1 MSISDNEEPM
11 INDEPELP
19 EPPKDSILKPKID
32 KRKGK
37 QRSPAQ
43 IAAFEKM
50 KAANAMKKIEKAKLK
65 EELSTT
71 PIQQQQ
77 QQKAPVLK
85 RSKQATVVNNYYY
98 GNQQAPTAIQQQPT
112 TTPSP
117 SPAYQ
122 DSSSEYE
129 SSSEE
134 EDPLPKVYFG

>member
-1 MSISDNEEPM
+1 MSISDNEEPI

-32 KRKGK
+32 NRKGK

-50 KAANAMKKIEKAKLK
+50 KAANAMKKIERTRLK
-65 EELSTT
+65 KELSTT

-112 TTPSP
+112 PSP

-134 EDPLPKVYFG
+134 ENPLPQVYFG

>member
-1 MSISDNEEPM
+1 MSISDNEEPI
-11 INDEPELP
+11 INDEPELL

-65 EELSTT
+65 EELTTT
-71 PIQQQQ
+71 PPIQQQ

-98 GNQQAPTAIQQQPT
+98 GSQQAPTAIQQQPP
-112 TTPSP
+112 TTPT
-117 SPAYQ
+117 PAYQ